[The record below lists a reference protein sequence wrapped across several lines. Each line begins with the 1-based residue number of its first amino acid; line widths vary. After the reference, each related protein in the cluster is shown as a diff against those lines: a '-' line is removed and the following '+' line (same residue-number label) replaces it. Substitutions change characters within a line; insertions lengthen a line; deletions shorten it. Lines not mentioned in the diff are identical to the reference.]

1 MLYNDRSATSQDNKN
16 INGSDVEL
24 NTMEKRLSPSLY
36 AVEAQYDHYDTSYG
50 YSVDEPV
57 KTAEERA
64 LVRKLDFYI
73 MPIICILDFLQFLD
87 KTTIN
92 YAALFN
98 FKEDLNLTGFQYSF
112 LGSIFYLGYLL
123 YQRSYPTTFSCNA
136 SRWDATLV

>member
-1 MLYNDRSATSQDNKN
+1 MLYNDRSATNQDNKN

-57 KTAEERA
+57 KTEEERA

-73 MPIICILDFLQFLD
+73 MPIICILDFLQVYHD
-87 KTTIN
+87 HHIPSTST
-92 YAALFN
+92 
-98 FKEDLNLTGFQYSF
+98 
-112 LGSIFYLGYLL
+112 
-123 YQRSYPTTFSCNA
+123 
-136 SRWDATLV
+136 